1 MEKRIFL
8 YLFLLLQFPL
18 IAQIPNAF
26 SYQGVA
32 MDISGNAITNQQLGV
47 QISIIQD
54 EHEGEKAYTEI
65 HNPTTTEAGQF
76 TLAIGRGVVVAGQ
89 FSAINW
95 GSNRQF
101 IAVSID
107 LTGGTNYQFVGS
119 TELLAVPYA
128 FHANVSGNRQG
139 PTGPQGP
146 SGPVGETGDPGIL
159 PPDFCCGPS
168 GAIGAKGPTGPAGP
182 SGLPGP
188 PGKDGLANLKKTAT
202 IPTNPANGQIYLDN
216 GTNRS
221 DGKTGLRY
229 FDINQWVD
237 L

>member
-1 MEKRIFL
+1 MKRYIVFFL
-8 YLFLLLQFPL
+8 FISPFFLLN
-18 IAQIPNAF
+18 AQVSNAF

-32 MDISGNAITNQQLGV
+32 MDIAGNAIANQQLGV

-54 EHEGEKAYTEI
+54 NHEGEVVYTEI
-65 HNPTTTEAGQF
+65 HNPTTTQDGQF
-76 TLAIGRGVVVAGQ
+76 TLAIGRGAVVDGQ
-89 FSAINW
+89 FSAIKW
-95 GSNRQF
+95 GANRQF
-101 IAVSID
+101 IGVSLD
-107 LTGGTNYQFVGS
+107 LTGGTNYQFIGS

-139 PTGPQGP
+139 PRGPQGAP
-146 SGPVGETGDPGIL
+146 GDVGETGPPGIL
-159 PPDFCCGPS
+159 PPDFCCGP
-168 GAIGAKGPTGPAGP
+168 GDRKGPKGATGPPGP
-182 SGLPGP
+182 AGLPGP

-202 IPTNPANGQIYLDN
+202 IPSNPANGQIYLDN

-229 FDINQWVD
+229 FDVNQWVD